1 MGYIYKITNLTNN
14 LAYIGQTVRPYKE
27 RWADHKRD
35 RLKEPYCN
43 WPLYRML
50 NKVGL
55 ENTTWEVIEEVPN
68 KQLNDREQ
76 YWITYYDT
84 KNNGYNCTYG
94 GQNGTKYDYQEVLE
108 YWLNEANKNFTKTA
122 EYFNTDK
129 SYISKIIKS
138 MGYEG
143 RTWKEINQSDH
154 DSIKRKVNKID
165 STTGKVL
172 KTYNSITDA
181 AIDMG
186 DKKYAKTI
194 SPCCQGKHP
203 TYLGYCWQ
211 YIEDIGK
218 PIYLNKQQKYI
229 VLPDYN
235 IIFDTLND
243 CAEWFIKNNKTRSNK
258 IEQVSKSIRY
268 ALNHSGYY
276 QHTKVEEKE
285 KIIYTYYE

>member
-1 MGYIYKITNLTNN
+1 MGYIYKITNLINN

-35 RLKEPYCN
+35 RFKEPYCN

-68 KQLNDREQ
+68 EQLNDREQ
-76 YWITYYDT
+76 YWIAYYDT

-138 MGYEG
+138 MGYES

>member
-14 LAYIGQTVRPYKE
+14 LAYIGQTTRPYKE

-76 YWITYYDT
+76 YWIAYYDT

-276 QHTKVEEKE
+276 QHIKVEEKE

>member
-1 MGYIYKITNLTNN
+1 MGYIYKITNSINN

-35 RLKEPYCN
+35 RLKKPYCD

-55 ENTTWEVIEEVPN
+55 ENTKWEVIEEVPN
-68 KQLNDREQ
+68 EQLNDRER
-76 YWITYYDT
+76 YWIAYYDT

-122 EYFNTDK
+122 EHFNTDK

-143 RTWKEINQSDH
+143 RTWEEINQSDH
-154 DSIKRKVNKID
+154 NSVKRKVNKID

-172 KTYNSITDA
+172 KTYNSIVDA

-243 CAEWFIKNNKTRSNK
+243 CAEWFIKNDKTRSNK

-276 QHTKVEEKE
+276 QHTKIEEKE
-285 KIIYTYYE
+285 KVIYTYYE

>member
-55 ENTTWEVIEEVPN
+55 ENTKWEIIEEVPN
-68 KQLNDREQ
+68 EQLNDREQ
-76 YWITYYDT
+76 YWIAYYDT

-138 MGYEG
+138 MGYED

-154 DSIKRKVNKID
+154 DSTKRKVNQID
-165 STTGKVL
+165 LQTGKVL
-172 KTYNSITDA
+172 NTFNSIADA
-181 AIDMG
+181 GRFMG
-186 DKKYAKTI
+186 DVKYGATIVNICKGKKP
-194 SPCCQGKHP
+194 S
-203 TYLGYCWQ
+203 YLGYGWQ
-211 YIEDIGK
+211 YVEDIGK
-218 PIYLNKQQKYI
+218 PINLNPQQKYI
-229 VLPDYN
+229 ILPDYN
-235 IIFDTLND
+235 LQFENLCE
-243 CAEWFIKNNKTRSNK
+243 CAKWFINNDLTRSK
-258 IEQVSKSIRY
+258 AVKQVANAIRY
-268 ALNHSGYY
+268 GLNNSKTY
-276 QHTKVEEKE
+276 QHIRLDEKE

>member
-1 MGYIYKITNLTNN
+1 MGYIYKITNLINN
-14 LAYIGQTVRPYKE
+14 LAYIGQTARPYKE

-35 RLKEPYCN
+35 RFKEPYCN

-68 KQLNDREQ
+68 EQLNDHEQ
-76 YWITYYDT
+76 YWIAYYDT

-143 RTWKEINQSDH
+143 RTWKKINQSDH

-172 KTYNSITDA
+172 KTYNSITEA

-186 DKKYAKTI
+186 DKEYAKTI

-229 VLPDYN
+229 ILPDYN
-235 IIFDTLND
+235 IIFNTLND
-243 CAEWFIKNNKTRSNK
+243 CAEWFIENNKTRSNK

-276 QHTKVEEKE
+276 QHVKVEEKE